1 MFNYSQSI
9 GRYLGAWPSEKSK
22 GFETAKSRIS
32 HELFHGI
39 LAKLLNQIEL
49 SFITCKMVIAS
60 ISNNTYK
67 VFGRRALYIMLNKLK
82 FYLRHF
88 TQYTTVFLLNWI
100 DYKESKCW
108 YYLIF
113 QPEWAVEKMYF
124 LLI

>member
-60 ISNNTYK
+60 ISKNTYK

-88 TQYTTVFLLNWI
+88 TQYTTVFLN
-100 DYKESKCW
+100 
-108 YYLIF
+108 
-113 QPEWAVEKMYF
+113 
-124 LLI
+124 